1 MNNLLSYP
9 VAAFQIVCVVV
20 FFALFKKT
28 GTLAM
33 VGKALALLTSVI
45 FFSAFLVSLFGPIPQ
60 RYTFTALLPSIL
72 GVIGGIAALVAE
84 YTRFYRGKKLFAFT
98 KPSTLAIV
106 VYLLIIAYYIG
117 AELVL
122 ILYFKE
128 KRTIRTTM
136 IPLFVVAATNEE
148 MYFRYYLDD
157 MLASAKIIQD
167 STIRAIVISILF
179 SVAHMVGAYSIP
191 SLVGRFIISLIL
203 VWVKRSMK
211 NPVYPIFLHCLIDI
225 ITTS

>member
-1 MNNLLSYP
+1 VWSSSSRSSKDGHP
-9 VAAFQIVCVVV
+9 
-20 FFALFKKT
+20 
-28 GTLAM
+28 GD
-33 VGKALALLTSVI
+33 GGEGPSLLTSVI

-136 IPLFVVAATNEE
+136 IPHFVVAATNEE

-157 MLASAKIIQD
+157 MLASAKITKTVQ
-167 STIRAIVISILF
+167 SGQS
-179 SVAHMVGAYSIP
+179 
-191 SLVGRFIISLIL
+191 
-203 VWVKRSMK
+203 
-211 NPVYPIFLHCLIDI
+211 
-225 ITTS
+225 